1 MNTPDDINRKQN
13 REDGFLVEGLEVD
26 SDVNEDRNRE
36 QQLDDSFQYW
46 YRNVGYWVQ
55 QKEAITQV
63 PKENVFDAAAEMD
76 AEQELNETTEDDE
89 INR

>member
-1 MNTPDDINRKQN
+1 MNTSDDINRKQN
-13 REDGFLVEGLEVD
+13 RNDQFLGESLEVD

-55 QKEAITQV
+55 QKEKLTQV
-63 PKENVFDAAAEMD
+63 PKENVFDAAAD
-76 AEQELNETTEDDE
+76 LDS
-89 INR
+89 